1 MRRAAKVAN
10 LAVHQRHNRLLL
22 RVRHLTIFQTVA
34 LFRNDKRHRHL
45 PFQRIF
51 HPNHRHFGNARMT
64 GDTLF
69 NLTRTQPMSGNVNH
83 IVSAPENKVITV
95 SIADAPVKSGVHRT
109 GKQRPVRLH
118 KAVVVAPDGLNTA
131 WRQWPLHY
139 QHPFLIDATRFAGD
153 FIEQLHVIAI
163 HRHAGASQTRRPVVQ
178 TASNRHNRPAGFGL
192 PVVVDDR
199 HIQRIA
205 HPTGGRLVQR
215 FSSQIEHFQRRKI
228 VFANFSGREF
238 FQHANGG
245 RR

>member
-1 MRRAAKVAN
+1 MRRATKVAN

-22 RVRHLTIFQTVA
+22 RVRHLAIFQAVA

-51 HPNHRHFGNARMT
+51 HPNHCHFGNARMT

-69 NLTRTQPMSGNVNH
+69 NLARPQPMPGNVNH

-95 SIADAPVKSGVHRT
+95 SIADPPVKSGVHRT

-118 KAVVVAPDGLNTA
+118 KAVVVAPNGLNTPR
-131 WRQWPLHY
+131 RQRPFHH
-139 QHPFLIDATRFAGD
+139 QHPFLVDAARFAGD

-163 HRHAGASQTRRPVVQ
+163 HRHAGATQTRRPVVQ

-215 FSSQIEHFQRRKI
+215 LPRQIEHFQRREI